1 MTKIKTGPST
11 QDVAGEGA
19 AERLTI
25 GADVATAPTSIDV
38 AADALAFD
46 GQGPHLIEGVAATKP
61 YLTTRASETHGG
73 RGSWHDLTDAEFEAA
88 PEGLLKTPTADQLA
102 LRRV

>member
-11 QDVAGEGA
+11 LDVVGEDV
-19 AERLTI
+19 AERLTM
-25 GADVATAPTSIDV
+25 AVAST
-38 AADALAFD
+38 
-46 GQGPHLIEGVAATKP
+46 QP

-73 RGSWHDLTDAEFEAA
+73 RGTWHDLTDAEFEAA

-102 LRRV
+102 LRRT

>member
-11 QDVAGEGA
+11 LDVVGEDA

-25 GADVATAPTSIDV
+25 GAGDV
-38 AADALAFD
+38 AFD
-46 GQGPHLIEGVAATKP
+46 GQGQHQVEGAGATKP

-73 RGSWHDLTDAEFEAA
+73 RGSWHDLTEAEFKAA

-102 LRRV
+102 LRRA